1 VQQFSRLSLTPAKKS
16 IQYGGQAVSLRFL
29 APQIPSVIFAQFY
42 SGPKRRGMTDGRFLG
57 KIDGPFI
64 CLTAARLCHSLRCG
78 RTGIFIDKVVFTRS
92 NAGGKIDRADL
103 WFSGVSGSL
112 FRLTKASG
120 YSRKPQVLET
130 GDK

>member
-1 VQQFSRLSLTPAKKS
+1 
-16 IQYGGQAVSLRFL
+16 
-29 APQIPSVIFAQFY
+29 
-42 SGPKRRGMTDGRFLG
+42 MTDARLLG

-64 CLTAARLCHSLRCG
+64 CLTAAMLRHSLRCW

-92 NAGGKIDRADL
+92 NAGGKIHRADL

-112 FRLTKASG
+112 LAKASG

>member
-42 SGPKRRGMTDGRFLG
+42 SSPKRRGMTDARFLG

-64 CLTAARLCHSLRCG
+64 CLTAAMLCHSLRCW

-92 NAGGKIDRADL
+92 NAGGKINRADL

-112 FRLTKASG
+112 LAKASG

>member
-1 VQQFSRLSLTPAKKS
+1 
-16 IQYGGQAVSLRFL
+16 
-29 APQIPSVIFAQFY
+29 
-42 SGPKRRGMTDGRFLG
+42 MTDARFLG

-64 CLTAARLCHSLRCG
+64 CLTAAMLCHSLRCW

-92 NAGGKIDRADL
+92 NAGGKINRADL

-112 FRLTKASG
+112 LAKASG

>member
-1 VQQFSRLSLTPAKKS
+1 
-16 IQYGGQAVSLRFL
+16 
-29 APQIPSVIFAQFY
+29 
-42 SGPKRRGMTDGRFLG
+42 MTDARFLG

-64 CLTAARLCHSLRCG
+64 CLTAAMLCHSLRCG
-78 RTGIFIDKVVFTRS
+78 RTGIFIDKVVFTRA
-92 NAGGKIDRADL
+92 NAGGKRNWADL

-112 FRLTKASG
+112 LAKASG

>member
-1 VQQFSRLSLTPAKKS
+1 
-16 IQYGGQAVSLRFL
+16 
-29 APQIPSVIFAQFY
+29 
-42 SGPKRRGMTDGRFLG
+42 MTDARFLG

-64 CLTAARLCHSLRCG
+64 CLTAAMLCYSLRCW

-92 NAGGKIDRADL
+92 NARGKINRAEM
-103 WFSGVSGSL
+103 WFSEVSGSL
-112 FRLTKASG
+112 LAKASG

>member
-1 VQQFSRLSLTPAKKS
+1 
-16 IQYGGQAVSLRFL
+16 
-29 APQIPSVIFAQFY
+29 
-42 SGPKRRGMTDGRFLG
+42 MTDARFLG

-64 CLTAARLCHSLRCG
+64 CLTAAMLCHSLRCWQ
-78 RTGIFIDKVVFTRS
+78 TGIFIDKVVFTHS
-92 NAGGKIDRADL
+92 NAGRKINRADL

-112 FRLTKASG
+112 LTKASR